1 VSRGALV
8 TLLLV
13 AAALLVPLALVGVWT
28 HQVLLDR
35 ERFTNLSDD
44 LLDEP
49 AVRRGLADKTV
60 EQLEATRPGLAAG
73 EPALRAG
80 VEGALT
86 TPRYRGLFKQALGD
100 THDQLTNDEDTLE
113 LNMGPA
119 VDVAR
124 TRLAGTNP
132 RLANSLPR
140 GAEVPPIEI
149 ANRSDIPVL
158 WGAVDAA
165 QRLALITPLLVL
177 GLLALA
183 VAMARRRWLTL
194 GIVGSVVAGVS
205 LLVLGLV
212 ALAKQLVGRRPDQVV
227 SRDAFDAA
235 WDVIARSL
243 TNETLIIVLAAVV
256 VAAGGFV
263 VHLILTRRPSPAY

>member
-13 AAALLVPLALVGVWT
+13 VAGFLVPMALVGLWT

-44 LLDEP
+44 LLDRP
-49 AVRRGLADKTV
+49 ALRRGLADKIV
-60 EQLEATRPGLAAG
+60 EQARETPGSRVTAGG

-80 VEGALT
+80 VESTLT
-86 TPRYRGLFKQALGD
+86 TPEYRLLFRQALGD
-100 THDQLTNDEDTLE
+100 AHDQLTNDEDAVTLDV
-113 LNMGPA
+113 GPA
-119 VDVAR
+119 VQLAR
-124 TRLAGTNP
+124 TRLPGGNV
-132 RLANSLPR
+132 LPPP
-140 GAEVPPIEI
+140 GSEVPPIEL
-149 ANRSDIPVL
+149 ARREDVPVL

-165 QRLALITPLLVL
+165 QRLALVTPLIVL
-177 GLLALA
+177 ALLALA

-194 GIVGSVVAGVS
+194 GIAGSVVAGVS
-205 LLVLGLV
+205 LLLVGLI
-212 ALAKQLVGRRPDQVV
+212 ALAKRVVGGRVGEVV

-243 TNETLIIVLAAVV
+243 TNTTLIVVVGALA

-263 VHLILTRRPSPAY
+263 VHVIVERRPSPTPSI